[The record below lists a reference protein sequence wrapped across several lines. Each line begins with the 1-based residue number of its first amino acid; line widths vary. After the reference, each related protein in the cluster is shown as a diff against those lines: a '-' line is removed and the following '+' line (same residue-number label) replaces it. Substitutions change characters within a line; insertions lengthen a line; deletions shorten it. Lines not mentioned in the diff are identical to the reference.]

1 MAENVGAA
9 EVLPQISQIITDVRV
24 RRPPTES
31 TDFRSKSAFKGVHLS
46 PLGFAACQS
55 KKCTN
60 RTDGTNRARSVPS
73 AWLVQQRLLH
83 PLRNAHQQTKSCATR
98 HLVLECYRVLVT
110 LLHVRGNDITSM
122 L

>member
-55 KKCTN
+55 KKCTVSLVGAAETAAPPEKCAS
-60 RTDGTNRARSVPS
+60 TD
-73 AWLVQQRLLH
+73 
-83 PLRNAHQQTKSCATR
+83 
-98 HLVLECYRVLVT
+98 
-110 LLHVRGNDITSM
+110 
-122 L
+122 